1 MARDRIRCQHTH
13 YISMLTGHAKQLLS
27 VCLMAGLTACSS
39 MPFNETLKRMN
50 GTVPINGTVPVTAA
64 MQQLIAVCK
73 QSDVDTE
80 TATAVPE
87 VVISNEALNT
97 FIESYCDTNST
108 TKQLKLITTTKAQS
122 TWSADYHIWFD
133 SLTFHTENLRKQKI
147 TNYYSDSKAQKR
159 QQQLLEV
166 QKQLIELK
174 QKLVDIEKQRL
185 ETSLS
190 EGVDL

>member
-1 MARDRIRCQHTH
+1 MARDRIRRQHTH
-13 YISMLTGHAKQLLS
+13 YFSLLTGHAKQLLS
-27 VCLMAGLTACSS
+27 VCLVAGLTACSS
-39 MPFNETLKRMN
+39 MPFNQTLKRM
-50 GTVPINGTVPVTAA
+50 NGTVPVTAA
-64 MQQLIAVCK
+64 MQQLIAVCN